1 MPVKNIKQR
10 KLEIRNICKKFRN
23 NLPAEKKQ
31 QLDLILQ
38 EKLLQTEEYKN
49 TKTLL
54 AFVSKDIEINTE
66 KIIEQA
72 LADGKT
78 LALPKCKEENLMD
91 FYIVNSL
98 SQLKEGYYGLL
109 EPDPEKCT
117 MLKDT
122 ANTICLVPGLAFDRE
137 GYRIGFG
144 KGYYDRFLLDYN
156 GVTVGMC
163 YAKCVHE
170 SLPKGY
176 YDRPIDILI
185 TEKYKIDTRPN

>member
-117 MLKDT
+117 ILKDT

>member
-38 EKLLQTEEYKN
+38 EKFLQTEEYKN

-117 MLKDT
+117 ILKDT

>member
-10 KLEIRNICKKFRN
+10 KLQIRNVCKKYRI
-23 NLPAEKKQ
+23 NLPVEKKQ
-31 QLDLILQ
+31 QFDLILQ
-38 EKLLQTEEYKN
+38 EKFLQTEEYKN
-49 TKTLL
+49 ADVLL
-54 AFVSKDIEINTE
+54 AFVSKDIEIDTNM
-66 KIIEQA
+66 IINQA

-91 FYIVNSL
+91 FYIVDDLAN
-98 SQLKEGYYGLL
+98 LKEGYYGLS
-109 EPDPEKCT
+109 EPDSTKCQ
-117 MLKDT
+117 LLQSID
-122 ANTICLVPGLAFDRE
+122 NSVCLVPGLAFDME

-144 KGYYDRFLLDYN
+144 KGYYDRFLLDFK

-163 YAKCVHE
+163 YTKCVE
-170 SLPKGY
+170 EKLPRGY

>member
-38 EKLLQTEEYKN
+38 EKFLQIEEYKN

-66 KIIEQA
+66 TIIKQA

-91 FYIVNSL
+91 FYIVNHL

-117 MLKDT
+117 MLSDT
-122 ANTICLVPGLAFDRE
+122 TDTICLVPGLSFDRE

-144 KGYYDRFLLDYN
+144 KGYYDRFLLDYK

-163 YAKCVHE
+163 YAKCVQE

-185 TEKYKIDTRPN
+185 TEKYKVDTRPN

>member
-23 NLPAEKKQ
+23 NLSAEKKQ

-38 EKLLQTEEYKN
+38 EKFLQTEEYKN

>member
-1 MPVKNIKQR
+1 MSVKNVKQR
-10 KLEIRNICKKFRN
+10 KLQIRNVCKKYRN

-31 QLDLILQ
+31 QFDLILQ
-38 EKLLQTEEYKN
+38 EKFLQTEEYKN
-49 TKTLL
+49 ADVLL
-54 AFVSKDIEINTE
+54 AFVSKDIEINTNM
-66 KIIEQA
+66 IINQA

-91 FYIVNSL
+91 FYIVDDLAN
-98 SQLKEGYYGLL
+98 LKEGYYGLL
-109 EPDPEKCT
+109 EPDSTKCQLLQST
-117 MLKDT
+117 D
-122 ANTICLVPGLAFDRE
+122 NSVCIVPGLAFDRE

-144 KGYYDRFLLDYN
+144 KGYYDRFLLDFK

-163 YAKCVHE
+163 YTKCVE
-170 SLPKGY
+170 ENLPRGY

>member
-23 NLPAEKKQ
+23 NLSAEKKQ

-38 EKLLQTEEYKN
+38 EKFLQTEEYKN

-185 TEKYKIDTRPN
+185 TDKYKIDTRPN

>member
-23 NLPAEKKQ
+23 NLPTEKKQ

-38 EKLLQTEEYKN
+38 EKFLQTEEYKN

-78 LALPKCKEENLMD
+78 LALPKCKEENLMV

>member
-23 NLPAEKKQ
+23 NLSAEKKQ

-38 EKLLQTEEYKN
+38 EKFLQTEEYKN

-117 MLKDT
+117 ILKDT

>member
-23 NLPAEKKQ
+23 NLSAEKKQ

>member
-31 QLDLILQ
+31 QLDLFLQ
-38 EKLLQTEEYKN
+38 EKFLQTEEYKN

>member
-10 KLEIRNICKKFRN
+10 KLQIRNVCKKYRN

-31 QLDLILQ
+31 QFDIILQ
-38 EKLLQTEEYKN
+38 EKFLQTEEYIN
-49 TKTLL
+49 AEILL

-66 KIIEQA
+66 LIIKQA

-91 FYIVNSL
+91 FYIVKDL

-109 EPDPEKCT
+109 EPDPNQCT
-117 MLKDT
+117 KLL
-122 ANTICLVPGLAFDRE
+122 NTENSVCLVPGLAFDRE

-144 KGYYDRFLLDYN
+144 KGYYDRFLLDYK

-163 YAKCVHE
+163 YTKCVE
-170 SLPKGY
+170 ETLPKGY